1 MIIIKGTRLQH
12 GVPEYL
18 MHVANGVI
26 LGSSLQNYKKSLERV
41 GLGNSRIFYH
51 HQRLGLF
58 QSFLLLLRRQFDE
71 WTYLLVSAQIHAQFV
86 GCKG

>member
-41 GLGNSRIFYH
+41 GLGKPKNILS
-51 HQRLGLF
+51 
-58 QSFLLLLRRQFDE
+58 S
-71 WTYLLVSAQIHAQFV
+71 SKV
-86 GCKG
+86 GFIPELSTFTSKAV

>member
-41 GLGNSRIFYH
+41 VGLGKPKNILS
-51 HQRLGLF
+51 
-58 QSFLLLLRRQFDE
+58 S
-71 WTYLLVSAQIHAQFV
+71 SKV
-86 GCKG
+86 GFIPELSTFTSKAV

>member
-41 GLGNSRIFYH
+41 GLGNPRIFFYE
-51 HQRLGLF
+51 RLGLF
-58 QSFLLLLRRQFDE
+58 QSFLLLLLRFDE